1 MTTDITK
8 LHKTITAAIWDIR
21 LEAQPTWKRR
31 LIGAVRIL
39 HLLIRDLAEG
49 QLTLRAM
56 GLVYTTLLSLVPLI
70 AVSFSML
77 KGFGFH
83 NQVEPMLL
91 NMMAPLGEKG
101 VEITERII
109 GFVDNIKAGVL
120 GSVGLLLLVYT
131 VISLMQKIESAFNY
145 TWHVSE
151 ARSIGQ
157 RFSDYLSVIL
167 IGPLLMLTALG
178 LTATLSSTALVQQM
192 MSIAVIGDIIQF
204 STRLIPYTLVIIAFT
219 FIYMFVPNT
228 KVRIG
233 SAFIGALV
241 AGALWESVGF
251 AFASFV
257 AGSTK
262 YTAIY
267 SAFATLIIFMIWL
280 HISWLILLIGAS
292 IAFYHQHPEQ
302 RSLELRQPNL
312 SGRMQEKLALLT
324 MTLVARNYYE
334 HKPEWTK
341 QTLAQQINISASALS
356 PLLDHLEECSLLA
369 RTQGDG
375 SGYLP
380 AQPPDSLSLA
390 DIIKAIRRIDESSY
404 LNPDRLPR
412 DAGVEQAFEQLE
424 CCLNEELGGQTLKQL
439 ALRDGAPELS
449 VVKKT

>member
-1 MTTDITK
+1 MTKDIQK
-8 LHKTITAAIWDIR
+8 LQQIFTNAIWNIQVR
-21 LEAQPTWKRR
+21 TLPGWKRR
-31 LIGAVRIL
+31 LIGTVRIL
-39 HLLIRDLAEG
+39 HLLFRDLAEG

-83 NQVEPMLL
+83 NQVEPMLM

-101 VEITERII
+101 VEITSRII
-109 GFVDNIKAGVL
+109 EFVDNIKAGVL
-120 GSVGLLLLVYT
+120 GSLGLLLLVYT
-131 VISLMQKIESAFNY
+131 VISLMQKVESAFNY

-167 IGPLLMLTALG
+167 VGPLLMLTALG
-178 LTATLSSTALVQQM
+178 LTATLSSTAAVQQM
-192 MSIAVIGDIIQF
+192 MSIAVIGDIIMF
-204 STRLIPYTLVIIAFT
+204 SKRLIPYTLVIIAFT

-241 AGALWESVGF
+241 AGALWETVGF

-267 SAFATLIIFMIWL
+267 SAFATLIFFMIWL
-280 HISWLILLIGAS
+280 YISWLILLIGAS

-302 RSLELRQPNL
+302 RSLELRQPSL

-334 HKPEWTK
+334 HKPAWTT
-341 QTLAQQINISASALS
+341 QTLAEHISLSANALT
-356 PLLDHLEECSLLA
+356 PLLDHLEECGLLA

-390 DIIKAIRRIDESSY
+390 DIIRAIRRIDESRY

-412 DAGVEQAFEQLE
+412 DAGVERAFEQLE
-424 CCLNEELGGQTLKQL
+424 CCLNEELGGQTLKSL
-439 ALRDGAPELS
+439 ALQESSPGLS
-449 VVKKT
+449 VVKES